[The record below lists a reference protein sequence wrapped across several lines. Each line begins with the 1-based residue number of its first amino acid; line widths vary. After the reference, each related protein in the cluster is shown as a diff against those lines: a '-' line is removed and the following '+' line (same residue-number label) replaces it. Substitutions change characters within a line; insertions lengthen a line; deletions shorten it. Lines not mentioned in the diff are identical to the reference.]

1 MIETDTLDCDD
12 VPTARR
18 FPRRAGINIGAARV
32 GYLRSIGHATPA
44 AALAAIWP
52 CAPGT
57 STPARLPGVPP
68 EAPTPCPPPAADAAH
83 GAQLWLSAAT
93 LPAGMLPLLREWG
106 AIEPHGIAGIV
117 RAVVTDDAHAAR
129 GERVTPAKPSPPP
142 ASASGP
148 PMSATGGRGR

>member
-1 MIETDTLDCDD
+1 MIDDLDTLDCED
-12 VPTARR
+12 VPTVRR
-18 FPRRAGINIGAARV
+18 SRDAAGINIGAARV

-93 LPAGMLPLLREWG
+93 LPDGMLPLLREWG

-117 RAVVTDDAHAAR
+117 RAVVDAHAAR
-129 GERVTPAKPSPPP
+129 GER
-142 ASASGP
+142 
-148 PMSATGGRGR
+148 

>member
-1 MIETDTLDCDD
+1 MIEDLDTLDCED

-18 FPRRAGINIGAARV
+18 SRDAAGINIGAARV
-32 GYLRSIGHATPA
+32 GYLRSLPGHATPA

-68 EAPTPCPPPAADAAH
+68 EAPTTCPPAAADAAH

-117 RAVVTDDAHAAR
+117 RAVVDAHAAR
-129 GERVTPAKPSPPP
+129 PVK
-142 ASASGP
+142 
-148 PMSATGGRGR
+148 